1 MSISQTIKS
10 IQDIMRKDDGVAGDA
25 QRIAQLAWMFFL
37 KRFSDLE
44 EEMEFTEEDYRS
56 PIPEKY
62 RWKAWA
68 QVENS
73 KDAKTGDELIEFV
86 NNGLF
91 ATLKDLNPEESTAP
105 KMRVL
110 IIKSVFEDAYNFM
123 KSGTLLRQIIDK
135 INADID
141 FNDSK
146 KKHLFG
152 DIYEQILKGLQSAG
166 NAGEY
171 YTPRAVTQFMVAQV
185 NPQLG
190 ERVLDPACGTG
201 GFLTA
206 SIDHLR
212 KQCNS
217 PDDLK
222 TLQDS
227 IYGVEKKQLP
237 HILCMTNMMVH
248 DITEPKNIRRG
259 NTLAK
264 PYTSYT
270 ESDQVNCVVA
280 NPPFGGMEEDG
291 IENNFPKSFRTK
303 ETADLFF
310 ALIIR
315 LLKEKGRGAIV
326 LPDGFLFGE
335 GVKTEIKKELLT
347 KCNLHTIVR
356 LPKGV
361 FAPYTSIKT
370 NLLFFDKGSATKEIW
385 YYEHPYPEGYKSYS
399 KTKPIRI
406 EEFKAEQAWWNDR
419 KESEFAWKVPIKQ
432 IKESNYNLDIKN
444 PNKPEE
450 VLQDPDVLLAR
461 FHKEDAEVNGLLTE
475 LKGVLAKCLEA

>member
-1 MSISQTIKS
+1 
-10 IQDIMRKDDGVAGDA
+10 
-25 QRIAQLAWMFFL
+25 
-37 KRFSDLE
+37 
-44 EEMEFTEEDYRS
+44 
-56 PIPEKY
+56 
-62 RWKAWA
+62 
-68 QVENS
+68 
-73 KDAKTGDELIEFV
+73 
-86 NNGLF
+86 
-91 ATLKDLNPEESTAP
+91 
-105 KMRVL
+105 
-110 IIKSVFEDAYNFM
+110 
-123 KSGTLLRQIIDK
+123 
-135 INADID
+135 
-141 FNDSK
+141 
-146 KKHLFG
+146 
-152 DIYEQILKGLQSAG
+152 
-166 NAGEY
+166 
-171 YTPRAVTQFMVAQV
+171 
-185 NPQLG
+185 
-190 ERVLDPACGTG
+190 
-201 GFLTA
+201 
-206 SIDHLR
+206 
-212 KQCNS
+212 
-217 PDDLK
+217 
-222 TLQDS
+222 
-227 IYGVEKKQLP
+227 
-237 HILCMTNMMVH
+237 MVH

-291 IENNFPKSFRTK
+291 IENNFPKSFRTR

-370 NLLFFDKGSATKEIW
+370 NLLFFDKGSTTKDVW

-432 IKESNYNLDIKN
+432 IKENNYNLDIKN

-461 FHKEDAEVNGLLTE
+461 FHKEDAEINGLLTE
-475 LKGVLAKCLEA
+475 LKGVLAKCLEV